1 MKPSGFGGC
10 HLFVF
15 GSHPRVLTRF
25 QNVASGTHFFSLWL
39 VLLFVSLTKGIVYG
53 DRDLISHHVR
63 PEWKASASQTPFQ
76 PHSLVNY
83 DGKTLLNAKQKP
95 TSGKH
100 FYFALE
106 NWPNLKKVP
115 PIPWKNQVS
124 TFNTNKEEQ
133 KREEEEEKTQSIKRE
148 GEKEK
153 EKKGSRVKQR
163 DPKINAEKGKA
174 KEEGITFYDFLEEKR
189 TKTRGGKAKGEE
201 INWRRE
207 KTGKENT
214 AKGRRRA
221 RSIRPATRL
230 ELIDG
235 VYEGV
240 TVKISEKISQEDCRD
255 VIHGLQVKKKKIFF
269 KPFYIPL

>member
-1 MKPSGFGGC
+1 MKPSGFGGR

-25 QNVASGTHFFSLWL
+25 ENVASGTHFFSLWL

-76 PHSLVNY
+76 SHSLVNY

-115 PIPWKNQVS
+115 IPWKNQDP
-124 TFNTNKEEQ
+124 TFKTDKELK
-133 KREEEEEKTQSIKRE
+133 KREKIQSINRN

-153 EKKGSRVKQR
+153 EKEESRGIKK
-163 DPKINAEKGKA
+163 DLKINVEREKV
-174 KEEGITFYDFLEEKR
+174 KEKGITFYDFLEEKR
-189 TKTRGGKAKGEE
+189 IKTREEKTKGEE
-201 INWRRE
+201 INWRKE
-207 KTGKENT
+207 KTGRENM
-214 AKGRRRA
+214 AKGRRRRA
-221 RSIRPATRL
+221 RSIRPTTRL

-255 VIHGLQVKKKKIFF
+255 VIQGLQVM
-269 KPFYIPL
+269 